1 MDIKELNSK
10 KLYKEYEINI
20 DYKELDDSINKKISE
35 IIPTLTLPGFRKGKA
50 PLNIARKKYEENILN
65 EVMEKMVQE
74 KIKTILEEKKFKVF
88 RQPKVEIKQ
97 YKKNEPVIL
106 IIKIDLQPDIKIY
119 PYDQL
124 KLSKYKIKLDKKTID
139 ENFDN
144 FIKSQKK
151 YIPII
156 NKRKL
161 KNTDKVFVNINTEE
175 ASVPEFIKSQNNV
188 SIITDSDYQILP
200 DLSSKLIEKGVQV
213 GDSIKLKFDLKTLLK
228 EKNKKIV
235 EFNIDIIS
243 IEEITAF
250 KIDKEFLDKNN
261 FKTEKDFKEGLK
273 ENLNHQYQNFLLE
286 IEKKQLMD
294 NLELKNDFDVPE
306 GILEEEF
313 GAIWHKVE
321 HAKKD
326 NKLDEDDKLLTDTKL
341 KERYKK
347 IALRRVKLAV
357 LLQFIA
363 NEEKISIT
371 EKELTDGMIQYAS
384 QYPGQEKQIFEYFKK
399 NPASVESIRG
409 PIFEKKI
416 VDFILSKTKQETK
429 NVSVDEFVKLQEKTF
444 DFKKESKK
452 KENK

>member
-1 MDIKELNSK
+1 M
-10 KLYKEYEINI
+10 
-20 DYKELDDSINKKISE
+20 
-35 IIPTLTLPGFRKGKA
+35 
-50 PLNIARKKYEENILN
+50 
-65 EVMEKMVQE
+65 
-74 KIKTILEEKKFKVF
+74 
-88 RQPKVEIKQ
+88 
-97 YKKNEPVIL
+97 
-106 IIKIDLQPDIKIY
+106 
-119 PYDQL
+119 
-124 KLSKYKIKLDKKTID
+124 
-139 ENFDN
+139 
-144 FIKSQKK
+144 
-151 YIPII
+151 
-156 NKRKL
+156 
-161 KNTDKVFVNINTEE
+161 
-175 ASVPEFIKSQNNV
+175 
-188 SIITDSDYQILP
+188 P